1 MDTYTLNSVEPSE
14 SFLFLQALRRAK
26 EASLKEAETQDAGRK
41 RLEQRVA
48 QFNLRVNEDTD
59 AEGDCQFDSVA
70 DQLVALGKHGASL
83 TKEEVRRSTIDWL
96 RRNPDYRLSDDPTN
110 PDTLSSWIRDT
121 QGLEWGVY
129 LDGMAKAK
137 AWGDEVTLK
146 GIVETYQVRILLFSS
161 TVSADN
167 YFSVHRP
174 KGDAGD
180 STDVPSICMCHFLEV
195 HYGSLLTSL
204 EFNRRRNAKRMQL
217 FRLLESLPAEKQL
230 ELLCDVFLLD
240 NMRVAKNIDRFSVA
254 TAVTQH
260 KGNSREAFEALERA
274 VSQGAAESVISIPL
288 RRLLQYGVSKESVV
302 VAVSQT
308 SSREDQQLSMALAL
322 VKELREENTTFK
334 NEIARLKKQLE
345 ALEAAKVHDTAT
357 APPAVAAA
365 VSPAI
370 SRSPAVPRSPTLCP
384 ISFAEHTLVPAPL
397 VTKDDE
403 PKPDPLTVSF
413 VTDEEGKKWLRLA
426 WNLTGHPVE
435 PLVGDMLSLQRLAMY
450 GTAAQ
455 TLQKQPSPGGV
466 TGAVLF
472 EVPTTIGHYCLQ
484 SSRKGNRLL
493 ATAVFLVGPQIKL
506 NLVSWV
512 GNRLTVS
519 WEWTRTDHTAAAPTT
534 RDWIGVYRKDESSM
548 GKYETYATIKPDS
561 SVVTLMLSEEPKR
574 PYVVRYFCGDNKY
587 YPVAE
592 MDVETK
598 A

>member
-1 MDTYTLNSVEPSE
+1 M
-14 SFLFLQALRRAK
+14 
-26 EASLKEAETQDAGRK
+26 
-41 RLEQRVA
+41 
-48 QFNLRVNEDTD
+48 
-59 AEGDCQFDSVA
+59 
-70 DQLVALGKHGASL
+70 
-83 TKEEVRRSTIDWL
+83 
-96 RRNPDYRLSDDPTN
+96 
-110 PDTLSSWIRDT
+110 
-121 QGLEWGVY
+121 
-129 LDGMAKAK
+129 
-137 AWGDEVTLK
+137 
-146 GIVETYQVRILLFSS
+146 VETYQVRILLFSS

-174 KGDAGD
+174 KGDSGD
-180 STDVPSICMCHFLEV
+180 SANVPSICMCHFLEV

-217 FRLLESLPAEKQL
+217 FRLLESLAAEKQL
-230 ELLCDVFLLD
+230 DLLCDVFLLD

-260 KGNSREAFEALERA
+260 KGNSREAFEALERS
-274 VSQGAAESVISIPL
+274 VSQGATESVVTIPL

-308 SSREDQQLSMALAL
+308 ASRDHDQQLSMALAL
-322 VKELREENTTFK
+322 VKELREENTTYR
-334 NEIARLKKQLE
+334 NEIARLKKQIE
-345 ALEAAKVHDTAT
+345 ALETAKNVVD
-357 APPAVAAA
+357 AAA
-365 VSPAI
+365 GASGGSLSLSTSSTSTAVS
-370 SRSPAVPRSPTLCP
+370 SP
-384 ISFAEHTLVPAPL
+384 SFSSFSEHTSAPLPAP
-397 VTKDDE
+397 KDE
-403 PKPDPLTVSF
+403 PKQDPLTISF

-426 WNLTGHPVE
+426 WSMVGHPVE
-435 PLVGDMLSLQRLAMY
+435 PLVGDMLSLQRLGMY

-472 EVPTTIGHYCLQ
+472 EVPTVIGHYCLQ

-493 ATAVFLVGPQIKL
+493 ASAVFLIGPQIKL

-534 RDWIGVYRKDESSM
+534 RDWIGVYRKDELSM
-548 GKYETYATIKPDS
+548 GKYETYGTIKPDS

-598 A
+598 